1 MIHRITP
8 FLLLQ
13 PVAIRNIALAFLL
26 VSLASSCAS
35 SQAPQTSVFDIAPE
49 DRAVYERLIAEANQE
64 TRHFLSFDLTP
75 IAYRVVLPQEE
86 PSMVVA
92 FIHGI
97 AAQSALYLPLA
108 DSLAARGIA
117 AALLDLRGHGRSG
130 GARGDVPSLDALVR
144 DVRLFLDTLRRDF
157 PNKKIIL
164 GGHSLGAGLSL
175 RYITE
180 FSERRNLYKA
190 PDGLILMAGG
200 FLGNPRCDS
209 LELAERRKFLRRG
222 AFASLDGWKMAAA
235 FPASFLN
242 LKPYPITLILPE
254 DELVSIAVRDT
265 LLTTQYTMQF
275 LFASFPTDLARA
287 YQLVKCPTLL
297 VIGARDELA
306 RVCDADTS
314 LQRLTNA
321 EPRELFVVKDANHI
335 NVIWKSAGAIADW
348 IKQRIDPNVS
358 AEPSLPE
365 R

>member
-1 MIHRITP
+1 MCICPPAPTNS
-8 FLLLQ
+8 
-13 PVAIRNIALAFLL
+13 VWYRNIAHLMLL
-26 VSLASSCAS
+26 LLFWSVYGCAS
-35 SQAPQTSVFDIAPE
+35 TPAPQTSIFEIAPD
-49 DRAVYERLIAEANQE
+49 DRAVYERLLAEANGS
-64 TRHFLSFDLTP
+64 TRQFQSFDLTP
-75 IAYRVVLPQEE
+75 IAYRVVLPKEE

-97 AAQSALYLPLA
+97 AAQSALYLPLG

-117 AALLDLRGHGRSG
+117 TALLDLRGHGRSG

-175 RYITE
+175 RFITE
-180 FSERRNLYKA
+180 FSERKNLYKA

-209 LELAERRKFLRRG
+209 LEQAERRKFLRRG

-235 FPASFLN
+235 FPVSLFN
-242 LKPYPITLILPE
+242 LKPYPIKLILPE
-254 DELVSIAVRDT
+254 DELVAIAVRDT

-287 YQLVKCPTLL
+287 YQLVRCPTLL
-297 VIGARDELA
+297 VVGERDELV
-306 RVCDADTS
+306 RVCDADVS
-314 LQRLTNA
+314 LRRLTHA
-321 EPRELFVVKDANHI
+321 AQKELFVVKEANHI

-348 IKQRIDPNVS
+348 MKQNIDPNVNT
-358 AEPSLPE
+358 EPVMPN
-365 R
+365 